1 MMKKRKLIQMVL
13 CVVFAMLLLCGCGN
27 SKEKSPVS
35 EADAEVETD
44 ASAEGVG
51 ETTDAQTAGDAGE
64 ADETGGAD
72 EAGKVDE
79 ADKADKE
86 EVGIGQAEEYKGM
99 PVATVATT
107 VSDPNA
113 FLDYTEILKDPAL
126 LIYNE
131 NEGYVINMGEGEY
144 YQLKKDDRIFE
155 YMSERG
161 VASSDTLEAG
171 LGTNF
176 AKADKMSYV
185 FEMKPDYTKY
195 DSPHKVL
202 YKVWYVYEA
211 GRDHYDPEDIFRLTC
226 YLDAPKE

>member
-13 CVVFAMLLLCGCGN
+13 CVAFAMLLLCGCGN

-35 EADAEVETD
+35 EAGTEVKAE

-51 ETTDAQTAGDAGE
+51 ETTDAQTAGDTGK
-64 ADETGGAD
+64 ADETDGAD
-72 EAGKVDE
+72 VSGE
-79 ADKADKE
+79 ADKAEAGD
-86 EVGIGQAEEYKGM
+86 GQAEEYKGM

-113 FLDYTEILKDPAL
+113 FLDYTETLKDPAL

-144 YQLKKDDRIFE
+144 YQLKRDDRIFE

-161 VASSDTLEAG
+161 VESSDTLEAG
-171 LGTNF
+171 GGTNF
-176 AKADKMSYV
+176 AKVDKVSYV
-185 FEMKPDYTKY
+185 YEMKPDYTIY

-202 YKVWYVYEA
+202 YVVGFVA
-211 GRDHYDPEDIFRLTC
+211 GEDYTNPEEYFLLTC

>member
-35 EADAEVETD
+35 EAGTEVE
-44 ASAEGVG
+44 AEAAAEGVG
-51 ETTDAQTAGDAGE
+51 ETTDAQTAGDAGK
-64 ADETGGAD
+64 ADETDGAD
-72 EAGKVDE
+72 VSGKADE
-79 ADKADKE
+79 ADKAEAED
-86 EVGIGQAEEYKGM
+86 GQAEEYKGM

-107 VSDPNA
+107 VSDIDEFCDYA
-113 FLDYTEILKDPAL
+113 EKLDDPAI

-155 YMSERG
+155 WWSNNGTVKVRTDLY
-161 VASSDTLEAG
+161 ASSGKSFLIPNLLEAVLEDEG
-171 LGTNF
+171 EN
-176 AKADKMSYV
+176 ASPQKVDYV
-185 FEMKPDYTKY
+185 AFFSEKEYDGDYF
-195 DSPHKVL
+195 L
-202 YKVWYVYEA
+202 M
-211 GRDHYDPEDIFRLTC
+211 TC

>member
-1 MMKKRKLIQMVL
+1 MMKKRNLIQMVL
-13 CVVFAMLLLCGCGN
+13 CVVFAMLLLCGCGA

-35 EADAEVETD
+35 EAGTEVEAE
-44 ASAEGVG
+44 ASAEDVG
-51 ETTDAQTAGDAGE
+51 ETTDAQTAGGAGE
-64 ADETGGAD
+64 ADETDGAD
-72 EAGKVDE
+72 VSGKADG
-79 ADKADKE
+79 ADKAESGD
-86 EVGIGQAEEYKGM
+86 GQAEEYKGM

-113 FLDYTEILKDPAL
+113 FLDYTETLKDPAL

-161 VASSDTLEAG
+161 VESSDTLEAG
-171 LGTNF
+171 GGTNF
-176 AKADKMSYV
+176 AKVDKVSYV
-185 FEMKPDYTKY
+185 YEMKPDYTIY

-202 YKVWYVYEA
+202 YVVGFVA
-211 GRDHYDPEDIFRLTC
+211 GEDYTNPEEYFLLTC

>member
-1 MMKKRKLIQMVL
+1 MMKKRNLIQMVL
-13 CVVFAMLLLCGCGN
+13 CVAFAMLLLCGCGN
-27 SKEKSPVS
+27 SKEESPVS
-35 EADAEVETD
+35 EAGTEVEAE

-51 ETTDAQTAGDAGE
+51 ETTDAQTAGDTGK
-64 ADETGGAD
+64 ADETDGAD
-72 EAGKVDE
+72 EAGEADG
-79 ADKADKE
+79 ADKAEAGD
-86 EVGIGQAEEYKGM
+86 GQTEEYKGM

-113 FLDYTEILKDPAL
+113 FLDYTETLKDPAL

-144 YQLKKDDRIFE
+144 YQLKRDDRIFE

-171 LGTNF
+171 GGTNF
-176 AKADKMSYV
+176 AKVDKVSYV
-185 FEMKPDYTKY
+185 YEMKPDYTKY

>member
-13 CVVFAMLLLCGCGN
+13 CVAFAMLLLCGCGN

-35 EADAEVETD
+35 EADAEVE
-44 ASAEGVG
+44 AEVSAEGVG
-51 ETTDAQTAGDAGE
+51 ETTDAQTAGDAGG
-64 ADETGGAD
+64 ADETDGAD
-72 EAGKVDE
+72 VSGKADE
-79 ADKADKE
+79 ADKAEAED
-86 EVGIGQAEEYKGM
+86 GQNEEYKGM

-113 FLDYTEILKDPAL
+113 FLDYTETLKDPAL

-161 VASSDTLEAG
+161 VESSDTLEAG
-171 LGTNF
+171 GGTNF
-176 AKADKMSYV
+176 AKVDKVSYV
-185 FEMKPDYTKY
+185 YEMKPDYTIY

-202 YKVWYVYEA
+202 YVVGFVA
-211 GRDHYDPEDIFRLTC
+211 GEDYTNPEEYFLLTC

>member
-64 ADETGGAD
+64 ADETDGAD
-72 EAGKVDE
+72 VSGKADG
-79 ADKADKE
+79 ADKAEAGD
-86 EVGIGQAEEYKGM
+86 GQAEEYMGM
-99 PVATVATT
+99 PVATVETT

-113 FLDYTEILKDPAL
+113 FLDYTETLKDPAL

-155 YMSERG
+155 YDSERG

>member
-13 CVVFAMLLLCGCGN
+13 CVAFAMLLLCGCGN

-35 EADAEVETD
+35 EAGTEVEAE

-51 ETTDAQTAGDAGE
+51 ETTDAQTAGDTGK
-64 ADETGGAD
+64 ADETDGAD
-72 EAGKVDE
+72 VSGE
-79 ADKADKE
+79 ADKAEAGD
-86 EVGIGQAEEYKGM
+86 GQAEEYKGM

-113 FLDYTEILKDPAL
+113 FLDYTETLKDPAL

-144 YQLKKDDRIFE
+144 YQLKRDDRIFE

-161 VASSDTLEAG
+161 VESSDTLEAG
-171 LGTNF
+171 GGTNF
-176 AKADKMSYV
+176 AKVDKVSYV
-185 FEMKPDYTKY
+185 YEMKPDYTIY

-202 YKVWYVYEA
+202 YVVGFVA
-211 GRDHYDPEDIFRLTC
+211 GEDYTNPEEYFLLTC

>member
-1 MMKKRKLIQMVL
+1 MMKKRNLIQMVV
-13 CVVFAMLLLCGCGN
+13 CVVFAMLLLCGCGA

-35 EADAEVETD
+35 EAGTEVEAE
-44 ASAEGVG
+44 ASAEDVG
-51 ETTDAQTAGDAGE
+51 ETTDAQTAGDTGE
-64 ADETGGAD
+64 ADETDGA
-72 EAGKVDE
+72 DE

-86 EVGIGQAEEYKGM
+86 EVGVGQAEEYKGM

-113 FLDYTEILKDPAL
+113 FLDYTETLKDPAL

-155 YMSERG
+155 YDSERG

-211 GRDHYDPEDIFRLTC
+211 GRDHYDPEEIFRLTC

>member
-1 MMKKRKLIQMVL
+1 MMKKRNLIQMVV
-13 CVVFAMLLLCGCGN
+13 CVVFAMLLLCGCGA

-35 EADAEVETD
+35 EAGTEVEAE
-44 ASAEGVG
+44 ASAEDVG
-51 ETTDAQTAGDAGE
+51 ETTDAQTAGDTGE
-64 ADETGGAD
+64 ADETDGA
-72 EAGKVDE
+72 DE

-86 EVGIGQAEEYKGM
+86 EVGVGQAEEYKGL

-113 FLDYTEILKDPAL
+113 FLDYTETLKDPAL

-155 YMSERG
+155 YWSERG
-161 VASSDTLEAG
+161 EEVSDTLEAG
-171 LGTNF
+171 LGINL
-176 AKADKMSYV
+176 AKVGKVSYV
-185 FEMKPDYTKY
+185 YEKKPDYTLY

-202 YKVWYVYEA
+202 YVVGFVA
-211 GRDHYDPEDIFRLTC
+211 GEDYTNPEEYFLLTC

>member
-1 MMKKRKLIQMVL
+1 MMKKRNLIQMVL
-13 CVVFAMLLLCGCGN
+13 CVAFAMLLLCGCGN

-35 EADAEVETD
+35 EAGVEVETD

-51 ETTDAQTAGDAGE
+51 ETTDAQTAGDAGK
-64 ADETGGAD
+64 ADETDGAD
-72 EAGKVDE
+72 VSGKADE
-79 ADKADKE
+79 ADKAEAED
-86 EVGIGQAEEYKGM
+86 GQAEEYKGM

-113 FLDYTEILKDPAL
+113 FLDYTETLKDPAL

-155 YMSERG
+155 YRSERG
-161 VASSDTLEAG
+161 VAVSDTLKADQ
-171 LGTNF
+171 GTNF
-176 AKADKMSYV
+176 AKVDKVSYV